1 MTHDVDTT
9 SPFLR
14 IPWTAR
20 LLSQPNI
27 LTAIPQSRTPKA
39 STEDSLF
46 AEVLKTSRTLL
57 SCILFYRNS
66 DLVGVEEVTAL
77 YFVGNGMNGHSGIIH
92 GGITA
97 TLMDESMGMLQSV
110 NLERERRGGN
120 VGEEEEG
127 LGSFTAYLNVQY
139 KRPVSTPGAIAVV
152 VKRVRKEGRKEW
164 LSAELKQ
171 WSGSDSSRGDGDE
184 EGELVVCAT
193 GEALFVTPRAVG
205 SKL

>member
-1 MTHDVDTT
+1 
-9 SPFLR
+9 
-14 IPWTAR
+14 
-20 LLSQPNI
+20 
-27 LTAIPQSRTPKA
+27 
-39 STEDSLF
+39 
-46 AEVLKTSRTLL
+46 
-57 SCILFYRNS
+57 
-66 DLVGVEEVTAL
+66 
-77 YFVGNGMNGHSGIIH
+77 MNGHSGIIH

-110 NLERERRGGN
+110 NLERERQGGN
-120 VGEEEEG
+120 VVEGG

-171 WSGSDSSRGDGDE
+171 WSGSDNSRGDGDE

-193 GEALFVTPRAVG
+193 GEALFVTPRAVH

>member
-1 MTHDVDTT
+1 
-9 SPFLR
+9 
-14 IPWTAR
+14 
-20 LLSQPNI
+20 
-27 LTAIPQSRTPKA
+27 
-39 STEDSLF
+39 
-46 AEVLKTSRTLL
+46 
-57 SCILFYRNS
+57 
-66 DLVGVEEVTAL
+66 
-77 YFVGNGMNGHSGIIH
+77 MNGHSGIIH

-97 TLMDESMGMLQSV
+97 TLMDESMGMLQTV
-110 NLERERRGGN
+110 NLERERQSGN
-120 VGEEEEG
+120 VGEEEGGG

-171 WSGSDSSRGDGDE
+171 WSGSDRSRGDGDE

-193 GEALFVTPRAVG
+193 GEALFVTPRAVD

>member
-1 MTHDVDTT
+1 
-9 SPFLR
+9 
-14 IPWTAR
+14 
-20 LLSQPNI
+20 
-27 LTAIPQSRTPKA
+27 
-39 STEDSLF
+39 
-46 AEVLKTSRTLL
+46 
-57 SCILFYRNS
+57 
-66 DLVGVEEVTAL
+66 
-77 YFVGNGMNGHSGIIH
+77 MNGHSGIIH

-97 TLMDESMGMLQSV
+97 TLIDESMGMLQTV
-110 NLERERRGGN
+110 NLERERQGGN
-120 VGEEEEG
+120 FGEEEKEAG

-193 GEALFVTPRAVG
+193 GEALFVTPRAVD